1 MVERADIEQILAGG
15 ESARVEF
22 TESLNN
28 TDKHCR
34 AICSFAND
42 MDGSGRPGH
51 LIIGVGRDGRPAGS
65 KITERFLEALA
76 ANRNNGQ
83 ILPVPD
89 IHVDKFALD
98 GGDVA
103 VVTVNPSDAPPVR
116 FKGEVCI
123 RTGPTGGVATPE
135 QERRLSERAVDRVRT
150 WDMRGCVGA
159 TLGDMAL
166 DIFTLAYLPNAA
178 SPKVLAENG
187 RSIEEQLS
195 SLRFYNRARGCPTNA
210 AVLLFGRD
218 PAAFFPGAYVQYVKY
233 EGTSQATRVLG
244 ERRIAGDML
253 TVFRDLD
260 SLAEQLAG
268 RRPVRG
274 SGLRETTVA
283 DYPAVAM
290 HELFINSVI
299 HRNYDGST
307 TPVSINEYSDRV
319 EITNPGSLYGDLTR
333 RQFPH
338 GTSYRNPVLAEAAKV
353 LGFANQFGRGIAVVQ
368 AELER
373 NGSPKLDYTIGENHM
388 LMVVRRRM

>member
-1 MVERADIEQILAGG
+1 MVDRADIESILAGG
-15 ESARVEF
+15 ESVRVEF

-28 TDKHCR
+28 TDKYCR
-34 AICSFAND
+34 AICAFAND
-42 MDGSGRPGH
+42 MDGSGKPGY
-51 LIIGVGRDGRPAGS
+51 LIIGVGRDGRPVGAT
-65 KITERFLEALA
+65 IAERFLEALT

-83 ILPVPD
+83 ILPIPD
-89 IHVDKFALD
+89 MHVDKFSLES
-98 GGDVA
+98 GEVA

-116 FKGEVCI
+116 YKREVCI

-135 QERRLSERAVDRVRT
+135 QERRLGERAVDRAKT

-159 TLGDMAL
+159 TLDDLAL
-166 DIFTLAYLPNAA
+166 DIFKLSYLPNAVSA
-178 SPKVLAENG
+178 KVLSENG

-195 SLRFYNRARGCPTNA
+195 SLRFYNRARACPANA

-233 EGTSQATRVLG
+233 GGTSQATRVLE
-244 ERRIAGDML
+244 ERRIAGDLL

-260 SLAEQLAG
+260 SLAERLAV
-268 RRPVRG
+268 RRPVRE
-274 SGLRETTVA
+274 SGLRETAVA

-307 TPVSINEYSDRV
+307 TPVSINEYADRV
-319 EITNPGSLYGDLTR
+319 EIINPGSLYGDLTKG
-333 RQFPH
+333 QFPH
-338 GTSYRNPVLAEAAKV
+338 LTSYRNPVLAEAAKV

-368 AELER
+368 DELNK